1 MIEIA
6 NEMRQPISVLVVDDD
21 PGILDAYR
29 TTLTSE
35 RPAQPAALNNLRAK
49 LFPSVGTPAASAAS
63 GAHFVLQSASGAQEA
78 IDLAATAHAA
88 GQPFSVV
95 FLDMRMPPGP
105 DGLWAA
111 TRLRALDPDLD
122 IVICT
127 AYSDVDPREFNS
139 RVPPEDK
146 LLYLQKP
153 FHPHEVR
160 QLAIALGYKRRAE
173 KRIRQ
178 LAFYDDLTGLQNR
191 ESFRFAIDAAIEIAK
206 EQQQICAVLH
216 FDLDNFKRV
225 NDALGRTAGDELLR
239 VVARRLS
246 ATLREGDL
254 ITRTTKSAGAESSL
268 ARLGGDEFTVLLP
281 HIGKKDD
288 AGNVV
293 ERLLAELSMPVKLQ
307 HCELLITPSV
317 GIAVYPND
325 AADANTLL
333 KYADLAMYHSKRRG
347 PGSYAFFVPAMNET
361 SVRRIAFEGLLRRA
375 LDNGEF
381 TLNYQPQLEM
391 RDGSTCGMEALI
403 RWTCPELGPVGPA
416 EFIPIAEECG
426 LILPIGEWVLRE
438 ACRQAKLWRSEGL
451 PLSKIS
457 VNVAMLQFMQ
467 REFAGLVAL
476 VLTEIGLPASCL
488 ELEITESM
496 LFRDESASIQAVES
510 LRAVGVG
517 IAIDD
522 FGTGYSSLSRLKSFR
537 VHRLKIDRSFITGI
551 PGSEDDTA
559 IASAIIGMART
570 LGLKVVAEG
579 VEEPAQ
585 LEFLRAQK
593 CDEVQGFLFS
603 KPLNAGDARK
613 FLMNLHQVD
622 LNQAVPPTVSPSIR
636 NVG

>member
-21 PGILDAYR
+21 PGILEAYR

-49 LFPSVGTPAASAAS
+49 LFPTVGAPAAAAASA
-63 GAHFVLQSASGAQEA
+63 AHFVLQLARGAEEA
-78 IDLAATAHAA
+78 IELATAAHAA

-111 TRLRALDPDLD
+111 SRLRALDPDLD

-191 ESFRFAIDAAIEIAK
+191 ESFRFAVEAAIEIAK

-225 NDALGRTAGDELLR
+225 NDALGRAAGDELLR
-239 VVARRLS
+239 VIARRLS

-254 ITRTTKSAGAESSL
+254 ITRTTRSAVAESNL

-288 AGNVV
+288 AANVV

-333 KYADLAMYHSKRRG
+333 KHADLAMYHSKRRG

-381 TLNYQPQLEM
+381 TLNYQPQLDM
-391 RDGSTCGMEALI
+391 RDGSTCGMEALL

-416 EFIPIAEECG
+416 EFIPVAEECG

-438 ACRQAKLWRSEGL
+438 ACCQANVWRSEGL

-476 VLTEIGLPASCL
+476 ILTEIGLPASCL

-551 PGSEDDTA
+551 PESEDDTA

-603 KPLNAGDARK
+603 KPLSAGDARK
-613 FLMNLHQVD
+613 FLMN